1 MNKLEGLT
9 ASDGSAVGPLYFR
22 EKSTFQSSSKH
33 ISEGEVAQEI
43 EHYKSAVD
51 SYGQELEQ
59 LLVKLKGTAAEI
71 IQSQNLILQDEQ
83 IKAEIIISIRTDL
96 VSATYA
102 IDQVYELYI
111 SRLRDSASN
120 LFRQR
125 IIDLIT
131 IKDRLLI
138 LTASYSGRASLAGI
152 ASASRDETQSNESEK
167 DIEGYIVVA
176 KDMSPTEVVQLSE
189 AKVAGI
195 VLEKGD

>member
-1 MNKLEGLT
+1 M
-9 ASDGSAVGPLYFR
+9 
-22 EKSTFQSSSKH
+22 
-33 ISEGEVAQEI
+33 
-43 EHYKSAVD
+43 
-51 SYGQELEQ
+51 
-59 LLVKLKGTAAEI
+59 
-71 IQSQNLILQDEQ
+71 ILQDEQ

-131 IKDRLLI
+131 IKDRLLS

-152 ASASRDETQSNESEK
+152 ASASRDETHSNESEK
-167 DIEGYIVVA
+167 DIEGYIVIA
-176 KDMSPTEVVQLSE
+176 KDLSPMEVVQLSE